1 MVLHEACPCLNF
13 YFKPNTKLNLSRT
26 DVFRNAYSQRET
38 CASCPDLMSESTFY
52 LEQMKLKI
60 YDDSA
65 KIRECKK
72 CPSHLNCKNKTA
84 NICFGCSGP
93 WCKKT
98 ESAYLLGVCCEAPFS
113 LMCDFPYHDYTFIY
127 ALVN

>member
-1 MVLHEACPCLNF
+1 MQNVSPCPCLNF

-26 DVFRNAYSQRET
+26 EVFRNAYSQRET
-38 CASCPDLMSESTFY
+38 CASCPDLISESTFN
-52 LEQMKLKI
+52 LEQMKLKL

-93 WCKKT
+93 WCKKLNPLICQYCT
-98 ESAYLLGVCCEAPFS
+98 AKPPF
-113 LMCDFPYHDYTFIY
+113 L
-127 ALVN
+127 